1 MLLKGTFRA
10 FSTFVFGEIDA
21 LPPCVDA
28 IRLDLPRTETAD
40 EDPEMALLMGVH
52 LVQASQKLQDHSS
65 LYVYEHKQSLRLMP
79 HRAGLKV
86 ATQLVTEFTAYTN
99 QRQSMECQPSSR
111 PVNVDTQSPMNEIVN
126 IC

>member
-1 MLLKGTFRA
+1 MGPFMLLKGTFRA

-28 IRLDLPRTETAD
+28 VRLDLPRTETAD

-79 HRAGLKV
+79 RTEQASRLLHSLSRNSQRIRINVRAWSV
-86 ATQLVTEFTAYTN
+86 
-99 QRQSMECQPSSR
+99 
-111 PVNVDTQSPMNEIVN
+111 SPLHAQ
-126 IC
+126 